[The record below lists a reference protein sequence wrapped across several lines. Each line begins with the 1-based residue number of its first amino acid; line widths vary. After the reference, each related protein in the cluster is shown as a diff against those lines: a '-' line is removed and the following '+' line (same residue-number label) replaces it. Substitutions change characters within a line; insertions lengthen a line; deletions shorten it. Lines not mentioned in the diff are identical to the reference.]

1 MAEVTPMMR
10 QYFEIKERNSDCI
23 LFFRLG
29 DFYEMFGEDALTA
42 SKELELTLT
51 SRDRRSDDP
60 DERIPMCGVP
70 YHSAES
76 YIGRLIAKGYK
87 VAICEQLE
95 DPKAAKGLVERDI
108 VRIVT
113 PGTLIESSMLDEG
126 VSNYLCSLYIHSAAD
141 GPSDAVEE
149 SAACFADLSTG
160 EICVSFF
167 SGGDTQHLLNELG
180 AYSPA
185 EVVLNA
191 GVLEHGDIM
200 QLLTEKLGCLVTQD
214 DLRFDFMQSALHVT
228 QQFNVG
234 SPDELGIG
242 NSPAAVCAVGALLS
256 YLRDTQKTDLSHLN
270 RLRVNTGGRY
280 MELDI
285 QTLRSL
291 ELVMSQRTGEKK
303 GSLLW
308 VLDKTKTPM
317 GRRLLRAWV
326 LRPLVS
332 VPEIKRRLT
341 AVGELHDET
350 VARSELMLAMRD
362 VGDIERLIGKIVYGN
377 ANCRDL
383 KALQYSLRQL
393 PSILALLAPMKSEL
407 LKELQKIDAL
417 EEIEKDIGAMI
428 DDDPPFSVREGGF
441 IRDGVNGEV
450 DYLRS
455 LLKDSA
461 GAMAA
466 IEAAER
472 QKTGKKLKVGYNK
485 VFGYYIEIP
494 RSASEDVPEGYIR
507 KQTLSNCERFI
518 TQELKELET
527 TLLTAKDRLA
537 ELEYEL
543 FSALRERIANEVSR
557 IQAAASAVATV
568 DVLCS
573 LAETAAKNN
582 YCMPEVDLSG
592 VIDIKDGR
600 HPVVEKMQTD
610 TLFVPNDAYLD
621 TDSART
627 LIITGPNMA
636 GKSTYMRQTALIVLM
651 AQMGAFVPARSARI
665 GIVDR
670 VFTRIGASDDLSAGK
685 STFMVEMTEV
695 AEILKSA
702 TSRSLLIL
710 DEIGRGTST
719 YDGMAIARAV
729 LEHCADKKKLGA
741 KTLFSTHYHEL
752 TAMENETPGVKNYN
766 ITAKKRGG
774 DIIFLRKI
782 VPGGADDSYGIE
794 VAGLAG
800 VPESVIRRAKA
811 VLAQLEEK
819 GYAGRPAPAPAA
831 DDQMSLTDL
840 GLVEIGEILGKTDLN
855 TLTPLEALNL
865 LYELKKKL

>member
-1 MAEVTPMMR
+1 
-10 QYFEIKERNSDCI
+10 
-23 LFFRLG
+23 
-29 DFYEMFGEDALTA
+29 
-42 SKELELTLT
+42 
-51 SRDRRSDDP
+51 
-60 DERIPMCGVP
+60 
-70 YHSAES
+70 
-76 YIGRLIAKGYK
+76 
-87 VAICEQLE
+87 
-95 DPKAAKGLVERDI
+95 
-108 VRIVT
+108 
-113 PGTLIESSMLDEG
+113 
-126 VSNYLCSLYIHSAAD
+126 
-141 GPSDAVEE
+141 
-149 SAACFADLSTG
+149 
-160 EICVSFF
+160 
-167 SGGDTQHLLNELG
+167 
-180 AYSPA
+180 
-185 EVVLNA
+185 
-191 GVLEHGDIM
+191 
-200 QLLTEKLGCLVTQD
+200 
-214 DLRFDFMQSALHVT
+214 
-228 QQFNVG
+228 
-234 SPDELGIG
+234 
-242 NSPAAVCAVGALLS
+242 
-256 YLRDTQKTDLSHLN
+256 
-270 RLRVNTGGRY
+270 
-280 MELDI
+280 
-285 QTLRSL
+285 
-291 ELVMSQRTGEKK
+291 MSQRTGEKK

-317 GRRLLRAWV
+317 GRRLLRSWI

-332 VPEIKRRLT
+332 APEIKRRLS
-341 AVGELHDET
+341 AVGELHAET
-350 VARSELMLAMRD
+350 VTRSELMLTLRD
-362 VGDIERLIGKIVYGN
+362 VGDMERLIGKIVYGN

-393 PSILALLAPMKSEL
+393 PAILSLLTPMKSGLLTEL
-407 LKELQKIDAL
+407 RSIDAL
-417 EEIEKDIGAMI
+417 SDVEGDIGSVI
-428 DDDPPFSVREGGF
+428 EDDPPFSVREGGF
-441 IRDGVNGEV
+441 IKEGFNGEV

-455 LLKDSA
+455 LLKDST

-472 QKTGKKLKVGYNK
+472 QRTGKKLKVGYNK

-494 RSASEDVPEGYIR
+494 RSSSDEVPEGYIR

-537 ELEYEL
+537 DLEYEL
-543 FSALRERIANEVSR
+543 FTALRERIAGEVER
-557 IQAAASAVATV
+557 IQAAASSAATV

-610 TLFVPNDAYLD
+610 VLFVPNDAFLN
-621 TDSART
+621 TENART

-636 GKSTYMRQTALIVLM
+636 GKSTYMRQTALIVLL
-651 AQMGAFVPARSARI
+651 AQMGSFVPARAARI

-702 TSRSLLIL
+702 TSKSLLIL

-719 YDGMAIARAV
+719 YDGMAIARAI
-729 LEHCADKKKLGA
+729 LEHCADYRKLGA

-752 TAMENETPGVKNYN
+752 TSLENETPGIKNYN
-766 ITAKKRGG
+766 ISAKKRGG

-800 VPESVIRRAKA
+800 VPAPIIKRAKT
-811 VLAQLEEK
+811 VLAQLEEH
-819 GYAGRPAPAPAA
+819 GHAVAPATAAA
-831 DDQMSLTDL
+831 DKPEEQLSLTDVNL
-840 GLVEIGEILGKTDLN
+840 GGIGDILRKTDLN

-865 LYELKKKL
+865 LFDLKKKL